1 MGVTEYE
8 TAATSSTVE
17 QQEAAQDPTYDEA
30 YNQYQKALRETFE
43 HTRAGR
49 LIKASES
56 LLTISSWLL
65 GHAVELGEPAPLLKA
80 KPTLTPFSGLVRD
93 NEALYD
99 ERLKMWNEFNY
110 CWLGVAQKQ
119 KDLIEDMIQTGRQPR
134 ELLSAEMIEKLCDEV
149 VSLSDKMEPH
159 GLVDYQ
165 MGFWEEEILSGEPS

>member
-1 MGVTEYE
+1 MV
-8 TAATSSTVE
+8 
-17 QQEAAQDPTYDEA
+17 P
-30 YNQYQKALRETFE
+30 
-43 HTRAGR
+43 
-49 LIKASES
+49 
-56 LLTISSWLL
+56 
-65 GHAVELGEPAPLLKA
+65 
-80 KPTLTPFSGLVRD
+80 GLVRD

-119 KDLIEDMIQTGRQPR
+119 KDLIEDMMQTGRHPR

-165 MGFWEEEILSGEPS
+165 MGFWEEEILSGEFLETGIVRS